1 MKKFNKKSCLS
12 AIVSLAMVFSM
23 TACQNSEAKFKV
35 TEKADVEAVKLV
47 FEAKDLPKEKRQSII
62 EDKNKKQAATGKYAN
77 ATPDGK
83 AKWNV
88 QKGVVNGNTPIAE
101 KMFSNISLDGKKIT
115 LPMDFKDLG
124 AEFTGF
130 SKFDFTKINEDM
142 APLIIENAGNKTKLF
157 FITIILSGAENV
169 PGVSE
174 ALTTVDVIKNG
185 SFSIGVD
192 INPKNKKI
200 MGLIGRNG
208 NLTLGEKDL
217 KVDGIGVGST
227 FNEMYAKFGN
237 PGMVIPV
244 KDGLNDGVIAM
255 YGCANKDKSKA
266 YLIMFEHTNKV
277 FTAKGYENTKPNV
290 ITSVSINLSEKSK

>member
-1 MKKFNKKSCLS
+1 MKKLSKKSCIS
-12 AIVSLAMVFSM
+12 AIVSLAMLFSI
-23 TACQNSEAKFKV
+23 TACQSSETKFKV

-47 FEAKDLPKEKRQSII
+47 FEAKDLPKEKKQSII
-62 EDKNKKQAATGKYAN
+62 EDKNKKQAAIGKYAN

-101 KMFSNISLDGKKIT
+101 EMFSKITLDGKKIT

-124 AEFTGF
+124 SEFAGF

-142 APLIIENAGNKTKLF
+142 APLIIENVGNKTKLF
-157 FITIILSGAENV
+157 FITIILSGAESV
-169 PGVSE
+169 PGVSKV
-174 ALTTVDVIKNG
+174 LTTVDVIKNG

>member
-1 MKKFNKKSCLS
+1 
-12 AIVSLAMVFSM
+12 MVFSM
-23 TACQNSEAKFKV
+23 TACQSSEAKFKV

-47 FEAKDLPKEKRQSII
+47 FEAKDLSKEKRQSII
-62 EDKNKKQAATGKYAN
+62 EDKAKKQAATGKYAN

-83 AKWNV
+83 VKWNV

-101 KMFSNISLDGKKIT
+101 KMFSKITLDGKNIT
-115 LPMDFKDLG
+115 LPMDFNNLG

-142 APLIIENAGNKTKLF
+142 APLIIENVGNKTKLF

-200 MGLIGRNG
+200 MGLIGING

-237 PGMVIPV
+237 PGMIIPV
-244 KDGLNDGVIAM
+244 RDGLNDGVIAM
-255 YGCANKDKSKA
+255 YSCANKDKSKV

-290 ITSVSINLSEKSK
+290 ITSVSVNLSEKSK

>member
-1 MKKFNKKSCLS
+1 MKKLSKKSCIS

-62 EDKNKKQAATGKYAN
+62 EDKAKKQAATGKYAN

-101 KMFSNISLDGKKIT
+101 KMFSKITLDGKNIT
-115 LPMDFKDLG
+115 LPMDFNNLG
-124 AEFTGF
+124 GEFAGF
-130 SKFDFTKINEDM
+130 SKYDFTKIKEDM
-142 APLIIENAGNKTKLF
+142 SPLIIENEVNKTKLF
-157 FITIILSGAENV
+157 FLVVMLTEADNVYGLSK
-169 PGVSE
+169 
-174 ALTTVDVIKNG
+174 ALTTVDVIKNEN
-185 SFSIGVD
+185 FIIAVD
-192 INPKNKKI
+192 INPANKKI
-200 MGLIGRNG
+200 MGLDGRNG
-208 NLTLGEKDL
+208 NLILSEKDL

-227 FNEMYAKFGN
+227 FNEMYAKFEN
-237 PGMVIPV
+237 PGMIIPV
-244 KDGLNDGVIAM
+244 RDGLNDGVIAM
-255 YGCANKDKSKA
+255 YNCANKDKSKA

-277 FTAKGYENTKPNV
+277 FTDKGYENTKPNV
-290 ITSVSINLSEKSK
+290 ITSVSVNLSEKSK

>member
-1 MKKFNKKSCLS
+1 
-12 AIVSLAMVFSM
+12 M

-62 EDKNKKQAATGKYAN
+62 EDKAKKQAATGKYAN

-101 KMFSNISLDGKKIT
+101 KMFSKITLDGKNIT
-115 LPMDFKDLG
+115 LPMDFNNLG
-124 AEFTGF
+124 GEFAGF
-130 SKFDFTKINEDM
+130 SKYDFTKIKEDM
-142 APLIIENAGNKTKLF
+142 SPLIIENEVNKTKLF
-157 FITIILSGAENV
+157 FLVVMLTEADNVHGLSK
-169 PGVSE
+169 
-174 ALTTVDVIKNG
+174 ALTTVDVIKNEN
-185 SFSIGVD
+185 FVIAVD
-192 INPKNKKI
+192 INPANKKI
-200 MGLIGRNG
+200 MGLDGRNG
-208 NLTLGEKDL
+208 NLILSEKDL

-237 PGMVIPV
+237 PGMIIPV
-244 KDGLNDGVIAM
+244 RDGLNDGVIAM
-255 YGCANKDKSKA
+255 YNCANKDKSKA

-277 FTAKGYENTKPNV
+277 FTAKGYETTQPNV
-290 ITSVSINLSEKSK
+290 ITSASVNLSEKSK

>member
-1 MKKFNKKSCLS
+1 
-12 AIVSLAMVFSM
+12 M
-23 TACQNSEAKFKV
+23 TACQSSEAKFKV

-47 FEAKDLPKEKRQSII
+47 FEAKDLSKEKRQFII

-124 AEFTGF
+124 GEFAGLA
-130 SKFDFTKINEDM
+130 KFDFTKINEDM
-142 APLIIENAGNKTKLF
+142 SPLIIENEVNKTKLF
-157 FITIILSGAENV
+157 FLVVMLTGADNV
-169 PGVSE
+169 TGVSKV
-174 ALTTVDVIKNG
+174 LTTVDVIKNE
-185 SFSIGVD
+185 SFAIGVN
-192 INPKNKKI
+192 INPANKKI
-200 MGLIGRNG
+200 TGLNGRNG
-208 NLTLGEKDL
+208 NLILSEKDL

-237 PGMVIPV
+237 PGMIIPV
-244 KDGLNDGVIAM
+244 RDGLNDGVIAM
-255 YGCANKDKSKA
+255 YGCTNKDKSKT
-266 YLIMFEHTNKV
+266 YVIMFEHTNKV
-277 FTAKGYENTKPNV
+277 FTAKGYENTKANV
-290 ITSVSINLSEKSK
+290 ITSVSVNLSEKSK

>member
-1 MKKFNKKSCLS
+1 MKKLSKKSCIS

-23 TACQNSEAKFKV
+23 TACQSSEAKFKV

-47 FEAKDLPKEKRQSII
+47 FEAKDLSKEKRQSII
-62 EDKNKKQAATGKYAN
+62 EDKAKKQAATGKYAN

-83 AKWNV
+83 VKWNV

-101 KMFSNISLDGKKIT
+101 KMFSKITLDGKNIT
-115 LPMDFKDLG
+115 LPMDFNNLG

-142 APLIIENAGNKTKLF
+142 APLIIENVGNKTKLF

-200 MGLIGRNG
+200 MGLIGING

-237 PGMVIPV
+237 PGMIIPV
-244 KDGLNDGVIAM
+244 RDGLNDGVIAM
-255 YGCANKDKSKA
+255 YSCANKDKSKV

-290 ITSVSINLSEKSK
+290 ITSVSVNLSEKSK